1 MLVSIKNWYRPESI
15 TEALSLM
22 KKGMVIP
29 YAGGTSFHRGGKI
42 TATGMIDLRKLD
54 LDFIHETESGTTIG
68 ACARFKDIANYNL
81 TDGRKILKEACSLAA
96 STSLRNLITIGGS
109 LASKPIWSNIPA
121 ALLALNAEI
130 EIAGGNAGKFGIGK
144 FLDEKPL
151 DGTSLITKVFI
162 PKSPGVGIY
171 YRYSE
176 TKFDYS
182 LIDTAVYLE
191 LKNVEIETIRIAVG
205 NLLPKARRLYNLEES
220 LKGLPI
226 NSERIADLVDKLEIN
241 PISSSI
247 ASKEFRSNLVKVFI
261 KRAFKQVGQKNA

>member
-68 ACARFKDIANYNL
+68 ACARFKDIANYDL